1 MAAIARLDLGAAG
14 RLNATALALMAGVTW
29 VLGRDAL
36 VEGWAWAL
44 FAVTLLLLWRT
55 RLNSAWYVGGGALV
69 GILTGWLGWA

>member
-1 MAAIARLDLGAAG
+1 
-14 RLNATALALMAGVTW
+14 MAGVTW